1 MKVKSDFVTNS
12 SSTSFIVVDTWEIKS
27 GSMLVSQDFDK
38 GPEVFDITKEFIAY
52 IYKLTDHTI
61 LPNFGVVKN
70 DDHLRM

>member
-38 GPEVFDITKEFIAY
+38 GPEVFDITKEDIW
-52 IYKLTDHTI
+52 KTER
-61 LPNFGVVKN
+61 K
-70 DDHLRM
+70 